1 MFFCCFNFK
10 FIIHVYKQNKLF
22 LLEKIYSYNFWF
34 ILMWVYHD
42 FFCYQD
48 PDQRFLK
55 WIRIRPNDTDPTGSG
70 SETLI
75 KRILL
80 LQARPRR
87 ATSAA
92 VDDSEESGIGK
103 KKRKIL
109 EINRFLIP
117 PGGIYLFKTGLNLF

>member
-1 MFFCCFNFK
+1 MVYFNVSLSRF
-10 FIIHVYKQNKLF
+10 
-22 LLEKIYSYNFWF
+22 
-34 ILMWVYHD
+34 

-48 PDQRFLK
+48 LDQRFLK
-55 WIRIRPNDTDPTGSG
+55 WIWIRPNDTDPTGSG

-117 PGGIYLFKTGLNLF
+117 SGGIYLFKTGLNLF